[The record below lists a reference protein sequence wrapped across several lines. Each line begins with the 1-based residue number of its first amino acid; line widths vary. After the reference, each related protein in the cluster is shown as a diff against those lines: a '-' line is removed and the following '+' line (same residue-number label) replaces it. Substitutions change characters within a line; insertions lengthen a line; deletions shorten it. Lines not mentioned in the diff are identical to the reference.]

1 MTKDLIPAFKQC
13 AQAISLLITQNNQ
26 IHYAQVQNPSG
37 DKQLSLDIEADRVI
51 AKILIELDCIQ
62 GICSEEKKEAIYKK
76 SGDYLVAYDP
86 LDGSSIIDSNLS
98 VGSIFGVYEGNFEA
112 SNLIGGVYIVYG
124 PRLEIVFASG
134 SSEVSREVFMDD
146 NWIKLPPLKLERKG
160 KINAPGGTQKYWE
173 TKHKKLIEGFFEQ
186 GYRLR
191 YSGGMVPDLHQIL
204 VKGGGI
210 FSYPAT
216 LDAPKG
222 KLRKLFEVFPF
233 AFIYQKAGGNAID
246 GKKKLLELS
255 IEDLHDTTPCFFGSK
270 DEIEQVKQIY

>member
-13 AQAISLLITQNNQ
+13 AQAISSLITRNNQ
-26 IHYAQVQNPSG
+26 IHYTQVQNPSG

-51 AKILIELDCIQ
+51 AEILIKLDCIQ
-62 GICSEEKKEAIYKK
+62 GICSEEKKEAIYKE
-76 SGDYLVAYDP
+76 SGNYLVAYDP
-86 LDGSSIIDSNLS
+86 LDGSSIIDSDLS
-98 VGSIFGVYEGNFEA
+98 VGSIFGVYQGSFEA

-124 PRLEIVFASG
+124 PRLEIIFASDG
-134 SSEVSREVFMDD
+134 SEVSREALMDS

-191 YSGGMVPDLHQIL
+191 YSGGMVPDLHHIL

-246 GKKKLLELS
+246 GKKNLLELS
-255 IEDLHDTTPCFFGSK
+255 IKDLHDTTPCFFGSQ
-270 DEIEQVKQIY
+270 DEIEKVKQIY